1 MNQILLTGNENNKKR
16 NNKYK
21 NSNNTND
28 MKKIIMFFGIII
40 LVFGLAIAGV
50 YGYKVYKKNKDD
62 KVVVDIPQLSLEKT
76 DKTVTIKAESKIG
89 INKIIY
95 TWNEE
100 EPEEILL
107 NGSSKKHE
115 EMLNIPNGENTLNV
129 KVIDQAGQE
138 NETNESFSRNV
149 DAEKPVIETSIIVE
163 NSKLKITATDETAM
177 KYITYKWNNE
187 EEVKVEAE
195 NEEDKVIEVT
205 IDVKRGESTLTIT
218 AVDSSDNTETVDK
231 PFKGVLEPEFDV
243 RTNGDKLYM
252 KISHDMGFE
261 KIEFSVNGQIYTYDK
276 TFAGY
281 DATQKEIEYQFDLQ
295 EGENTVVIVAI
306 SNEGTDATYMGKCNY
321 TEEQ

>member
-28 MKKIIMFFGIII
+28 MKKIIMFFGVII
-40 LVFGLAIAGV
+40 LVFGLAIVGV
-50 YGYKVYKKNKDD
+50 YGYKVYKNNRDD

-76 DKTVTIKAESKIG
+76 DKTVTIITESKIG

-100 EPEEILL
+100 EPEEIVLD
-107 NGSSKKHE
+107 GKSKRYEK
-115 EMLNIPNGENTLNV
+115 MLNIPNGENTLNV
-129 KVIDQAGQE
+129 KVIDQSGQE
-138 NETNESFSRNV
+138 NETNETFQR
-149 DAEKPVIETSIIVE
+149 DGDIEKPVIETAIVE
-163 NSKLKITATDETAM
+163 NSKLKITAKDETAM
-177 KYITYKWNNE
+177 KYITYKWNDE
-187 EEVKVEAE
+187 EEVKVESE
-195 NEEDKVIEVT
+195 NEEDKEIEVT

-231 PFKGVLEPEFDV
+231 PFKGVLEPEFEV
-243 RTNGDKLYM
+243 RRNGDKLYM

-261 KIEFSVNGQIYTYDK
+261 KIEFSVNGQVYTYDEN
-276 TFAGY
+276 FAGY
-281 DATQKEIEYQFDLQ
+281 DATQKEIEYQFDLK

-306 SNEGTDATYMGKCNY
+306 SNEGTDATYMGKCDY
-321 TEEQ
+321 TAEQ